1 MTLSALA
8 AQHQPSAYER
18 LLGWTSI
25 APVLLLIVLL
35 VELEMLRVRGGR
47 GWAIGAPVLLVVAVP
62 LGTLVLGIGLVRAV
76 KLVT

>member
-1 MTLSALA
+1 MTAALLVG
-8 AQHQPSAYER
+8 QHEPSAYER
-18 LLGWTSI
+18 LLAWTSI

-35 VELEMLRVRGGR
+35 VEVEMLRVRGGR